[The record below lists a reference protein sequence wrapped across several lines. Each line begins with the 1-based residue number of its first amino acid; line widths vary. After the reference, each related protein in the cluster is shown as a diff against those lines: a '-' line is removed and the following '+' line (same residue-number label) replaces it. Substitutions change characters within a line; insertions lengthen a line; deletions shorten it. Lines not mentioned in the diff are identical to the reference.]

1 MDSFPIEHIKK
12 SKVIAVVRGSS
23 SAKVLKTVNALKQ
36 GGVNVIEITFTMKDP
51 IGVMRELSSQ
61 KDILLGAGTVLG
73 LKQAKEAVQNGAKF
87 VVSPCTVKEVLKF
100 CLNNNILCMPGIF
113 TPTEAFNAISAG
125 AKILKLFPGSAVGP
139 EYIKALKGPFPSIE
153 IVPTGGVNL
162 SNVKDWFK
170 AGAIAVGMG
179 SNLIPKEAVEKENY
193 AEITKRAKDFVRGIH
208 DKLSYN

>member
-1 MDSFPIEHIKK
+1 MDLFPIEQIKK

-36 GGVNVIEITFTMKDP
+36 GGINIIEITFTMKDP
-51 IGVMRELSSQ
+51 IKVISELSSQ

-73 LKQAKEAVQNGAKF
+73 LKQAEEAVQNGAKF
-87 VVSPCTVKEVLKF
+87 IVSPCIVKDVLKF

-139 EYIKALKGPFPSIE
+139 EYIKALKGPFPDIE
-153 IVPTGGVNL
+153 IVPTGGVSL

-170 AGAIAVGMG
+170 AGAVAVGMG

-193 AEITKRAKDFVRGIH
+193 AEITKRAKDFVREIH
-208 DKLSYN
+208 DKLPYN

>member
-1 MDSFPIEHIKK
+1 MDPFLIEQIKE

-36 GGVNVIEITFTMKDP
+36 GGVNIIEITFTMADP
-51 IGVMRELSSQ
+51 IGVIKRLSSQ

-73 LKQAKEAVQNGAKF
+73 LKQAEEAVQNGAKF
-87 VVSPCTVKEVLKF
+87 IVSPCTVKEVLKF

-125 AKILKLFPGSAVGP
+125 AKILKLFPGSVVGP
-139 EYIKALKGPFPSIE
+139 EYIKALKGPFPDIE
-153 IVPTGGVNL
+153 IVPTGGVSL
-162 SNVKDWFK
+162 SNAKDWFK

-193 AEITKRAKDFVRGIH
+193 AEITKRAKDFVKEI
-208 DKLSYN
+208 KNI

>member
-1 MDSFPIEHIKK
+1 MDSFPIEQIKK

-36 GGVNVIEITFTMKDP
+36 GGVNIIEITFTMADP
-51 IGVMRELSSQ
+51 VGVIKRLSSQ

-73 LKQAKEAVQNGAKF
+73 LKQAEEAVQNGAKF
-87 VVSPCTVKEVLKF
+87 IVSPCTVKDVLKF
-100 CLNNNILCMPGIF
+100 CLSNNILCMPGIF

-139 EYIKALKGPFPSIE
+139 GYIKALKGPFPDIE
-153 IVPTGGVNL
+153 IVPTGGVSL

-179 SNLIPKEAVEKENY
+179 SNLIPKDAIEKENY
-193 AEITKRAKDFVRGIH
+193 AEITKRAKDFVREI
-208 DKLSYN
+208 KNI

>member
-1 MDSFPIEHIKK
+1 MDSFPIEQIKK
-12 SKVIAVVRGSS
+12 SKVIAVVRENSVER
-23 SAKVLKTVNALKQ
+23 VLKIVNALKQ
-36 GGVNVIEITFTMKDP
+36 GGVNIIEITFTMADP
-51 IGVMRELSSQ
+51 IGVIKRLSSQ

-73 LKQAKEAVQNGAKF
+73 LKQAEEAVQNGAKF
-87 VVSPCTVKEVLKF
+87 IVSPCTVKDVLKF

-139 EYIKALKGPFPSIE
+139 EYIKALKGPFPDIE
-153 IVPTGGVNL
+153 IIPTGGVSL

-193 AEITKRAKDFVRGIH
+193 AEITKRAKDFVREIH
-208 DKLSYN
+208 DK

>member
-1 MDSFPIEHIKK
+1 MDSFPIEQIKK
-12 SKVIAVVRGSS
+12 SKVIAVVRENSVER
-23 SAKVLKTVNALKQ
+23 VLKIVNAIKQ
-36 GGVNVIEITFTMKDP
+36 GGVNIIEITFAMADP
-51 IGVMRELSSQ
+51 IGVIKRLSSQ

-73 LKQAKEAVQNGAKF
+73 LKQAEEAVQNGAKF
-87 VVSPCTVKEVLKF
+87 IVSPCTVKDVLKF

-139 EYIKALKGPFPSIE
+139 EYIKALKGPFPDIE
-153 IVPTGGVNL
+153 IIPTGGVSL

-193 AEITKRAKDFVRGIH
+193 AEITKRAKDFVREIH
-208 DKLSYN
+208 DK